1 VLLEK
6 STRKRVCDLLKAEK
20 SKIKTKIKNKMQQKS
35 QKKPELDNENH
46 LL

>member
-1 VLLEK
+1 ML
-6 STRKRVCDLLKAEK
+6 TAEK
-20 SKIKTKIKNKMQQKS
+20 SKIMAEIKNKMQQKS